1 MRKILLIFCLYIAT
15 ISGFAQVVKFTTP
28 LKQVPDLIIQNRFIK
43 ANEMLQQEALA
54 NPDNRA
60 VDYFQAATWAM
71 ELFVESDDESFTH
84 GLEKIEDR
92 LSRIEDLPK
101 TEPWRNVFLGELRV
115 ALAILHA
122 KFKNNLKGFWQFNQ
136 AYGLLEDN
144 QEAFPNFPHNNLS
157 FGVLQATLGSLPEE
171 YQSIASLI
179 GLSGDLD
186 KGMNMLKNA
195 YWRTTANED
204 TKFLRNYY
212 GFIYSFV
219 NFQLFSSQEVS
230 PKSLGLSFGKDGFLI
245 YLQALMN
252 YADGKGKEAVELLQ
266 NRKLSQNEKP
276 FYYLDYLLGKY
287 ALAYKPDLAKA
298 SLLKFLS
305 RANNLP
311 YKKSAYRYLC
321 WYYILTENPVE
332 VERYRSKI
340 LNEGNTA
347 LGADKQAFL
356 EAKQGF
362 NFTLVKGRLYF
373 DAAMYD
379 KALEVLNEKP
389 VKQCCPSENE
399 KVELYYR
406 KGRVYQKLDKT
417 LEAIKAFENAISF
430 NNAESSYAMANGY
443 LQLGTLYKEVGEKQK
458 AKAALN
464 KVGKLKGFP
473 FYESLHQKAKALL
486 SSLE

>member
-1 MRKILLIFCLYIAT
+1 MKKIFLVLLLHLAAMPSF
-15 ISGFAQVVKFTTP
+15 GQVVKFTTP
-28 LKQVPDLIIQNRFIK
+28 LKQVPDLIIQNRFTK
-43 ANEMLQQEALA
+43 ANEVLRQEALA
-54 NPDNRA
+54 NPENRA

-71 ELFVESDDESFTH
+71 ELFVDSDDESFER
-84 GLEKIEDR
+84 GLEKIEAR
-92 LSRIEDLPK
+92 LAKIEDLPK

-144 QEAFPNFPHNNLS
+144 DEAFPDFPPNNLS
-157 FGVLQATLGSLPEE
+157 FGVLQAALGSLPEE
-171 YQSIASLI
+171 YQSITSLI

-186 KGMNMLKNA
+186 KGMNMLKSA

-230 PKSLGLSFGKDGFLI
+230 PKSLGLNFGKDGFLI

-252 YADGKGKEAVELLQ
+252 YADGKGIDAVELLQ
-266 NRKLSQNEKP
+266 NRKMYPNEKP
-276 FYYLDYLLGKY
+276 FYYLDYLQGKY
-287 ALAYKPDLAKA
+287 ALAYKPDVAKA
-298 SLLKFLS
+298 SLLKFLG
-305 RANNLP
+305 RANNQP

-321 WYYILTENPVE
+321 WYYILTENPTE
-332 VERYRSKI
+332 VERYRIKI
-340 LNEGNTA
+340 LNEGNTS

-356 EAKQGF
+356 EAKEGF

-373 DAAMYD
+373 DAAMYT
-379 KALEVLNEKP
+379 KALAVLNEKS
-389 VKQCCPSENE
+389 VQQCCPSENE

-406 KGRVYQKLDKT
+406 KGRVYQEMDKK
-417 LEAIKAFENAISF
+417 LEAIKAFESAVSF
-430 NNAESSYAMANGY
+430 SNAESSYALANGY
-443 LQLGTLYKEVGEKQK
+443 LQLGTLYKETGEKQK
-458 AKAALN
+458 AKTALN

-486 SSLE
+486 STLK